1 QAGDQVTGV
10 VKRLVTFGAFV
21 EIEDGVGGLVY
32 ISQIANRHIGTPEE
46 VLSPGAD
53 VTAKVLSVDEE
64 QERIAISRKEL
75 EQEEEQGDIE
85 QYEKDEDDSSFQL
98 GDIIGDKL
106 DKYKD

>member
-1 QAGDQVTGV
+1 DGIRDRNVTGV
-10 VKRLVTFGAFV
+10 QTCALPIYGV
-21 EIEDGVGGLVY
+21 EGLVH

-46 VLSPGAD
+46 VLSAGEE

-64 QERIAISRKEL
+64 QERISLSMKEL
-75 EQEEEQGDIE
+75 EQEQEQGDIE